1 MEGVLEEF
9 WGVWQVEIEQVDFN
23 LGAEISDLYNK
34 PFFVFR
40 VFKIS
45 LILFESVL
53 IVHFLLF
60 Y

>member
-23 LGAEISDLYNK
+23 LEAEMSDLYNK

-40 VFKIS
+40 F
-45 LILFESVL
+45 F
-53 IVHFLLF
+53 
-60 Y
+60 